1 MTEAQKN
8 ILVVDDE
15 PLNLEIIAEY
25 LGASNEGYEWDTAS
39 NGEIAWRM
47 LEQSPQKYYAIL
59 LDRMMPVMD
68 GMQVL
73 ARIRTHPVLKEIP
86 VILQTARSAK
96 EDIEEGIKAGAY
108 YYLTKP
114 YQEEELLSIVRT
126 AVHDHVRYRELR
138 RELDSKNAVLAL
150 MHASRFR
157 YRTLE
162 EARNLASILAQAC
175 PSPESTI
182 TGLVELM
189 VNAVEHGNLGISYD
203 EKGALNDAGGW
214 EDEVR
219 RRLQL
224 PEYCDKQ
231 VDVDFSRQDGEIF
244 ITITD
249 EGKGFDCEPYLEISA
264 ERGAHNHGRG
274 IALARMISFER
285 LEYLGK
291 GNQVM
296 AVIRDK
302 P

>member
-1 MTEAQKN
+1 MADTDKF

-25 LGASNEGYEWDTAS
+25 LGAAEEGYQWETAE
-39 NGEIAWRM
+39 NGEQAWQM
-47 LEQSPQKYYAIL
+47 LDEAPERYAAVL
-59 LDRMMPVMD
+59 LDRMMPRLD

-73 ARIRTHPVLKEIP
+73 ARIKTHPVLKEVP
-86 VILQTARSAK
+86 VILQTARAAK

-114 YQEEELLSIVRT
+114 YQEEELVSIVRT
-126 AVHDHVRYRELR
+126 AVHDHMRYLALR
-138 RELDSKNAVLAL
+138 RELDSKNAVLGL
-150 MHASRFR
+150 MHDSRFR
-157 YRTLE
+157 YQTLD
-162 EARNLASILAQAC
+162 EARSLAGILAQAC
-175 PSPESTI
+175 PSPETTI

-189 VNAVEHGNLGISYD
+189 VNAVEHGNLGITYD
-203 EKGALNDAGGW
+203 EKGDLNDQGQW
-214 EDEVR
+214 EAEVQ
-219 RRLQL
+219 RRLHL
-224 PEYCDKQ
+224 PEFRDKR
-231 VDVDFSRQDGEIF
+231 VDVDFTRQDGEIR

-249 EGKGFDCEPYLEISA
+249 QGDGFDCQPYLEISA

-296 AVIRDK
+296 AVIRDS
-302 P
+302 